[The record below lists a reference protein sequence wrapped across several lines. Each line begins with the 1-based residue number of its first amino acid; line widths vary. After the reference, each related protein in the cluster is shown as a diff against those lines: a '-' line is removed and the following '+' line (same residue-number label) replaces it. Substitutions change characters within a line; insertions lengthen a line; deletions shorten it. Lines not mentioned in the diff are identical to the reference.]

1 MNRSLFHHGLLALTC
16 TAALSGCVSM
26 APTYQRPEAPVHATF
41 GQTAVATPDA
51 ASSAGLLPVAQLE
64 WRSVF
69 VDPQLQQV
77 IALALD
83 NNRDLRVAM
92 LNIEAA
98 RAKYRIQGADLLP
111 GIDASV
117 SQTNTR
123 SSAAGQGSQTG
134 QVSRSASAQVGFSS
148 WELDLFGRI
157 RSLKDEAL
165 QTWLATAQ
173 TQRSTRMSLVA
184 EVAGDWLAVG
194 AGQQRLALARQTL
207 ASQRESLALTER
219 RHAQGLLSGV
229 DLASLQASMEA
240 ARADV
245 AAYTT
250 ALAQARNALELV
262 VGTPVDDA
270 LLPAARLAGDAVALA
285 PLPAQLSSSVLLQR
299 PDVLSAEHMLQ
310 AANADIGAARAAFFP
325 TISLTA
331 AAGSGS
337 DALSSLFDS
346 GSRQWSFVPTI
357 SLPIFR
363 AGALKASLDQ
373 ARISKE
379 VSVAQ
384 YEKAIQSAFSEV
396 ADALALR
403 ASVDEQLDAQQARV
417 AATTR
422 ARDLAQVRYRNG
434 VDSRLELLDAQRTDD
449 AAQQALVTLRLAE
462 ANNRVTLYKVL
473 GGGADALSESEPVAV
488 NE

>member
-1 MNRSLFHHGLLALTC
+1 MNRSIFNRAALALAC
-16 TAALSGCVSM
+16 AAALSGCVSM
-26 APTYQRPEAPVHATF
+26 APAYQRPNAPVRESF
-41 GQTAVATPDA
+41 GSTPSVAVADDA
-51 ASSAGLLPVAQLE
+51 VPVARLE

-98 RAKYRIQGADLLP
+98 RAKYRIQRADLLP
-111 GIDASV
+111 SVDATASH
-117 SQTNTR
+117 SAAR
-123 SSAAGQGSQTG
+123 SSTPGTGSE
-134 QVSRSASAQVGFSS
+134 VSRSATAQVGFSS

-165 QTWLATAQ
+165 QTWLATEQ
-173 TQRSTRMSLVA
+173 TQRSARMSLVA
-184 EVAGDWLAVG
+184 EVAGDWLTVG
-194 AGQQRLALARQTL
+194 AYQQRLALAEQTL

-229 DLASLQASMEA
+229 DLASLQASVES

-250 ALAQARNALELV
+250 SLAQARNALDLV
-262 VGTPVDDA
+262 VGTSVRDD
-270 LLPAARLAGDAVALA
+270 LLPAATTRETDAVALA
-285 PLPAQLSSSVLLQR
+285 PLPAELSSAVLLQR
-299 PDVLSAEHMLQ
+299 PDVLYAEHTLK

-331 AAGSGS
+331 STGSGS

-346 GSRQWSFVPTI
+346 GTKQWSFAPSI
-357 SLPIFR
+357 SLPIFH

-373 ARISKE
+373 AKISKD

-396 ADALALR
+396 ADALATR
-403 ASVDEQLDAQQARV
+403 ATVDEQRDAQQARV
-417 AATTR
+417 KATTR
-422 ARDLAQVRYRNG
+422 ARELAEVRYRNG
-434 VDSRLELLDAQRTDD
+434 IDSRLELLDAQRTDD
-449 AAQQALVTLRLAE
+449 AAQQDLVTLRLAE
-462 ANNRVTLYKVL
+462 ATNRVTLYKVL
-473 GGGADALSESEPVAV
+473 GGGADAVAGSAGTWATGK
-488 NE
+488 

>member
-1 MNRSLFHHGLLALTC
+1 MHVMSVSRGLLAVAC
-16 TAALSGCVSM
+16 AAALAGCTSL
-26 APTYQRPEAPVHATF
+26 APTYQRPDAPVPDGF
-41 GQTAVATPDA
+41 GAIPAVAVVDDA
-51 ASSAGLLPVAQLE
+51 APVARLE

-69 VDPQLQQV
+69 VDPRLQQV

-98 RAKYRIQGADLLP
+98 RAKYRIQRADLLP
-111 GIDASV
+111 SVDASASHSAARSTV
-117 SQTNTR
+117 AGADGGTAVTR
-123 SSAAGQGSQTG
+123 SAT
-134 QVSRSASAQVGFSS
+134 AQVGFSS

-165 QTWLATAQ
+165 QTWLATEQ

-184 EVAGDWLAVG
+184 EVASDWLTVA
-194 AGQQRLALARQTL
+194 AGQRRLLLAEQTL

-219 RHAQGLLSGV
+219 RHAQGVVSGV
-229 DLASLQASMEA
+229 DLASLQASVES

-245 AAYTT
+245 ASYRT
-250 ALAQARNALELV
+250 ALSQARNALDLV
-262 VGTPVDDA
+262 VGSPVRDD
-270 LLPAARLAGDAVALA
+270 LLPAADADHSAVMLA
-285 PLPAQLSSSVLLQR
+285 PLPAELSSAVLLQR
-299 PDVLSAEHMLQ
+299 PDVLYAEHTLK

-325 TISLTA
+325 TLSLTA
-331 AAGSGS
+331 ATGSGS

-346 GSRQWSFVPTI
+346 GTRQWSFVPTI
-357 SLPIFR
+357 SLPIFH

-373 ARISKE
+373 AKISKDIG
-379 VSVAQ
+379 VAQ

-396 ADALALR
+396 ADALAARSNL
-403 ASVDEQLDAQQARV
+403 DEQLDAQRAQV

-422 ARDLAQVRYRNG
+422 ARALAEVRYRNG

-449 AAQQALVTLRLAE
+449 AAQQTLVTLQLAE
-462 ANNRVTLYKVL
+462 ASNRVTLYKVL
-473 GGGADALSESEPVAV
+473 GGGADATPAM
-488 NE
+488 